1 MSMSRPARDRRRPTH
16 SLRVAA
22 SLILAATWLGCAKDD
37 PTAPE
42 HSSQSLAAVGNVTGR
57 ILGPDGRNICRTVGD
72 GTMIV
77 TLLNPDFDFTNDPF
91 LGFQEVTCPDNSFSL
106 AHAGPAHLRVEL
118 PINDN
123 IDDLPW
129 RNLEDE
135 FTVPAGGVNHPVN
148 LEEGTPLGGR
158 ALFEGT
164 PVEGAPIF
172 INYGLN
178 LGFGA
183 TNGFSG
189 PDGRWVEFF
198 GRAPLLLRRDV
209 SYQVFGCEGGVL
221 GAKQAAPLPP
231 RPRLSSPPGGKAC
244 LPAGARPERRSSPTP
259 HRLDDHLRR
268 RATRRLSAAT
278 FDRSASLGCD
288 SASR

>member
-1 MSMSRPARDRRRPTH
+1 
-16 SLRVAA
+16 
-22 SLILAATWLGCAKDD
+22 
-37 PTAPE
+37 
-42 HSSQSLAAVGNVTGR
+42 
-57 ILGPDGRNICRTVGD
+57 
-72 GTMIV
+72 MIV
-77 TLLNPDFDFTNDPF
+77 TLLNPDYDFTNDPF

-106 AHAGPAHLRVEL
+106 AHAGPALLRVEL

-172 INYGLN
+172 INYGFN

-221 GAKQAAPLPP
+221 GAKQAAPLPTAP
-231 RPRLSSPPGGKAC
+231 FVFPSGRQGVTCRLESGPTTEFPTPTPASRSLRCRATSAVPSAAISSNSSAWAGECSSP
-244 LPAGARPERRSSPTP
+244 
-259 HRLDDHLRR
+259 
-268 RATRRLSAAT
+268 
-278 FDRSASLGCD
+278 
-288 SASR
+288 SR